1 MKVLEKKMFLK
12 ERSSGDLVE
21 VLTLKDLF
29 DPFQVELVVRNQKG
43 EEVQDPERIKKA
55 ELVFPSGE
63 ELPKC
68 WIDTHYRDK
77 ANKLG
82 K

>member
-1 MKVLEKKMFLK
+1 MFLK
-12 ERSSGDLVE
+12 ERNSGDLVE

-29 DPFQVELVVRNQKG
+29 DPFQVELLVRDQKG
-43 EEVQDPERIKKA
+43 EEAQDPERIKKA

-68 WIDTHYRDK
+68 WIDIHYRDK
-77 ANKLG
+77 ANKLR

>member
-1 MKVLEKKMFLK
+1 MFLK

-29 DPFQVELVVRNQKG
+29 DPFQVELVVRDQKG

-68 WIDTHYRDK
+68 WIDIHYRDK
-77 ANKLG
+77 VNKLR

>member
-1 MKVLEKKMFLK
+1 MFLK
-12 ERSSGDLVE
+12 DKTSGDLFE
-21 VLTLKDLF
+21 VLTLQDLF
-29 DPFQVELVVRNQKG
+29 DPFQEGVVGRYQKG

-77 ANKLG
+77 ANKWR

>member
-1 MKVLEKKMFLK
+1 LIQKVIK
-12 ERSSGDLVE
+12 
-21 VLTLKDLF
+21 
-29 DPFQVELVVRNQKG
+29 KG
-43 EEVQDPERIKKA
+43 EEIQDPERIKKA

-68 WIDTHYRDK
+68 WIDIHYRDK
-77 ANKLG
+77 VNKLR